1 VIQVI
6 LPFHLK
12 NLAGVKGPVSVEL
25 AVPATTRSVLD
36 AVEDAYPV
44 LRGALRDQATK
55 KRRAFVRFFACGN
68 DVSHEPDDTLLPD
81 AVAQGREPLLVVGA
95 VAGG

>member
-1 VIQVI
+1 MIQVI

-36 AVEDAYPV
+36 AVENAYPV

-68 DVSHEPDDTLLPD
+68 DVSLEPDDVPLPGP
-81 AVAQGREPLLVVGA
+81 VAEGREPFLVVGA
-95 VAGG
+95 IAGG